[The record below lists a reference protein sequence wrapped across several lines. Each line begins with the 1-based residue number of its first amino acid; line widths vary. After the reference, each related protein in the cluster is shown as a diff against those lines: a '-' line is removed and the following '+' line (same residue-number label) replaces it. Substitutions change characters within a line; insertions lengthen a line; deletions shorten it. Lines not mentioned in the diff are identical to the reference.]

1 MSLSEIKLK
10 NLSSGQVCELL
21 PDNLILL
28 GYRGSI
34 AHNMYVP
41 QNNPDSI
48 DYKDLIGVFVAPIEH
63 YLGFGREEVKERF
76 IDEWDAVSYEIKKFV
91 GLLLKCNPNVLSLL
105 WLPNRHLVFEHELGR
120 LLRENRLLF
129 ATKAAYHSFS
139 GYAYGQFK
147 RMTHLNQEAQAEM
160 SRLEQ
165 YLERHSID
173 LNAPKLNQAQRDTV
187 LEGGPFNGERLGL
200 IADRYEGLKRQYYSG
215 GYMGAKRRELV
226 RRVGYDAKNAAHLIR
241 LLRMGIEFLVEG
253 ELHVERQDAEQLLE
267 IKRGEWS
274 LERVKEEAE
283 RLFRLAEEAYVRSSL
298 PPKPDAEKAEGLC
311 MEIVARYHGLNTDGF
326 NPMSVN

>member
-1 MSLSEIKLK
+1 
-10 NLSSGQVCELL
+10 VADLL
-21 PDNLILL
+21 PENLILL

-41 QNNPDSI
+41 QENPDSI
-48 DYKDLIGVFVAPIEH
+48 DDKDLMGVFVGPVQH
-63 YLGFGREEVKERF
+63 YLGFGADEVKESF
-76 IDEWDAVSYEIKKFV
+76 INEWDAVSYEIRKFI

-105 WLPNRHLVFEHELGR
+105 WVPDRHLVFEHKLGR
-120 LLRENRLLF
+120 LLRENRSLF
-129 ATKAAYHSFS
+129 VTKAVYHSFN

-160 SRLEQ
+160 ARYEQ
-165 YLERHSID
+165 VLERHEID
-173 LNAPKLNQAQRDTV
+173 PVAPRLIQSQRDTIV
-187 LEGGPFNGERLGL
+187 ADGPEAGERLGV

-253 ELHVERQDAEQLLE
+253 ELHVERPDAEQLLE
-267 IKRGEWS
+267 IKRGDWS
-274 LERVKEEAE
+274 IERVKQEAE

-298 PPKPDAEKAEGLC
+298 APKPDKEKAEELC
-311 MEIVARYHGLNTDGF
+311 MSIVAEYHRLNG
-326 NPMSVN
+326 VRLK

>member
-10 NLSSGQVCELL
+10 NLSSGQVYELL

-41 QNNPDSI
+41 QHNPDSI
-48 DYKDLIGVFVAPIEH
+48 DDKDLMGVFVAPIEH

-76 IDEWDAVSYEIKKFV
+76 IDEWDAVSYEIRKFV

-105 WLPNRHLVFEHELGR
+105 WLPKRHLVFEHELGR
-120 LLRENRLLF
+120 LLRENRQMF
-129 ATKAAYHSFS
+129 ATKAAYHSFN

-160 SRLEQ
+160 SKLEEE
-165 YLERHSID
+165 LERNGIEVNSLRLD
-173 LNAPKLNQAQRDTV
+173 QAQRDTV
-187 LEGGPFNGERLGL
+187 LDGGLFNGERLGL

-241 LLRMGIEFLVEG
+241 LLRMGIDFLVEG
-253 ELHVERQDAEQLLE
+253 DLHVERQDAEQLLE

-274 LERVKEEAE
+274 LDRVKEEAE
-283 RLFRLAEEAYVRSSL
+283 RLFKLAEEAYVRSSL
-298 PPKPDAEKAEGLC
+298 PARPDAEKAEQLC
-311 MEIVARYHGLNTDGF
+311 MEIVATYHGLDFQGF
-326 NPMSVN
+326 AQTSVS